1 MPNGR
6 YSLHDPHDG
15 TPLGEERFQCAP
27 GPAGWRYVAKRY
39 RPDGTV
45 QGTVDLTL
53 DARHRP
59 IRLELRSGGWQV
71 RGGALDGVHWVRA
84 DASGT
89 APGGPAGATEG
100 EDRAHAFTGD
110 SPAFLVATA
119 RLLALDPGGSARIRL
134 VSFTG
139 DSLAPRTLDQGWQLH
154 SVADHPT
161 DSGPL
166 PVEHYR
172 VTDLDTGEVRDLHL
186 TGDVLL
192 GAPGIELEELD
203 SPPNPRRDA

>member
-27 GPAGWRYVAKRY
+27 GPAGWRYVAKSY

-45 QGTVDLTL
+45 LGTTDLTL

-59 IRLELRSGGWQV
+59 IRVELRSGGWQV

-84 DASGT
+84 ATD
-89 APGGPAGATEG
+89 PDPAAEATEG
-100 EDRAHAFTGD
+100 TDRAHAFTGD
-110 SPAFLVATA
+110 SPAFLIATA
-119 RLLALDPGGSARIRL
+119 RLLDLEPGGSTRIRL

-139 DSLAPRTLDQGWQLH
+139 QALAPRTLDQSWQLLT
-154 SVADHPT
+154 VEDHPT

-172 VTDLDTGEVRDLHL
+172 VTDLETGELRDVHL

-192 GAPGIELEELD
+192 SAPGIDLEELD
-203 SPPNPRRDA
+203 SPPNARR

>member
-45 QGTVDLTL
+45 QGTTDLTL

-84 DASGT
+84 DAAGT
-89 APGGPAGATEG
+89 APEEAVEG

-110 SPAFLVATA
+110 SPAFLIATA

-139 DSLAPRTLDQGWQLH
+139 DALAPRTLDQGWQLH
-154 SVADHPT
+154 SVQDHPT
-161 DSGPL
+161 DTGPL

>member
-45 QGTVDLTL
+45 QGTTDLTL

-84 DASGT
+84 GAAGSGE
-89 APGGPAGATEG
+89 ATEG

-154 SVADHPT
+154 SLQEHPT

-203 SPPNPRRDA
+203 SPPNPRRAA